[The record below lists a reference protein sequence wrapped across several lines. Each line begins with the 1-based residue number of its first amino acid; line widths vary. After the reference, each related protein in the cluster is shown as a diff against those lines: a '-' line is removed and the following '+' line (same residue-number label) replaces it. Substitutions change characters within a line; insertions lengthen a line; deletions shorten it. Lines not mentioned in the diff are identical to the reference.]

1 MVGICVLLACGAAD
15 DESASDAGPGGS
27 TGMGEDSTGGDST
40 DSGDSSDSGGGP
52 GDSSESSDGGSDDT
66 GSPMCEGE
74 MCEPCEEGEIA
85 AACACGGTAVDLG
98 YCCSDVWFEPAY
110 ETLTGGCPADPFFY
124 VDPDHGSASDDN
136 PGTAEAPWATLRHAV
151 DTLTAGQTV
160 IVAGATYTGQPVDLR
175 FEPVFN
181 PANSGAPGAPIV
193 IKGVNAPIVTTVPTL
208 TASVASATADTVTF
222 DESVSTESGAYEGF
236 FVRITDGNAVDE
248 YRRIAAYDG
257 PSRTATVQRP
267 WEAVPEA
274 SASLSLTTP
283 GPLIGTNGRQHV
295 VWDGFHVIER
305 DSYHPD
311 TGPVVGW
318 ASQDVAFLGN
328 EIEGQTVT
336 LIDNHNGLRIEGSER
351 IWVRNNEIH
360 GQQPIDIGANNPQ
373 NHASVMIYTSSDCV
387 FEHNEVHDTYSAFFP
402 KGGDSGHVFRFNE
415 VHDAAK
421 AFRVSYHASVDIHQN
436 VIYACEIGLQPAE
449 ENADVRFF
457 NNVVY
462 DCATGVNNWFPT
474 EGFSVFN
481 NLFVQTPAPFHFEAA
496 PGNLDVD
503 YNGYFGMEDFVVNND
518 NVGGLS
524 GWQGL
529 GYDANAVEADPQFV
543 DAASLDFR
551 LEPGSPV
558 EAAGADSADLD
569 GDGDTTEA
577 IPLGAYVGDDVTI
590 GRFGPR

>member
-1 MVGICVLLACGAAD
+1 MCVLLGCGTAD
-15 DESASDAGPGGS
+15 DESGSDAGSGGS
-27 TGMGEDSTGGDST
+27 SGMAVEDSTDGGDHDDDDDDT
-40 DSGDSSDSGGGP
+40 DGGEESGDSSD
-52 GDSSESSDGGSDDT
+52 DSDGGSDDT
-66 GSPMCEGE
+66 GSPT
-74 MCEPCEEGEIA
+74 CEEGEVM
-85 AACACGGTAVDLG
+85 AACACGGTAVDMG
-98 YCCSDVWFEPAY
+98 YCCGDVWFEPAY
-110 ETLTGGCPADPFFY
+110 ETLTGGCPAAPFFY
-124 VDPDHGSASDDN
+124 VDPDHEGASDDN
-136 PGTAEAPWATLRHAV
+136 PGTTDAPWATLRHAV

-160 IVAGATYTGQPVDLR
+160 IVAGTTYTGQPVDSR
-175 FEPVFN
+175 YEPVFN
-181 PANSGAPGAPIV
+181 PANSGTPGAPIV
-193 IKGVNAPIVTTVPTL
+193 IKGVDAPIVTTVPTL
-208 TASVASATADTVTF
+208 TASVAAASADTVTF
-222 DESVSTESGAYEGF
+222 DESVSSESGAYEGF
-236 FVRITDGNAVDE
+236 FVRITDGNSMDE
-248 YRRIAAYDG
+248 YLRIAAYDG

-267 WEAVPEA
+267 WDAVPEA

-295 VWDGFHVIER
+295 VWDGFHVVER

-328 EIEGQTVT
+328 EIEGQAVT

-360 GQQPIDIGANNPQ
+360 GQQPIDTGANNPQ

-387 FEHNEVHDTYSAFFP
+387 VEHNELHDTYSAFFP

-421 AFRVSYHASVDIHQN
+421 AFRVSYHASVDIYQN

-481 NLFVQTPAPFHFEAA
+481 NLFVQTSAPFHFEAA

-503 YNGYFGMEDFVVNND
+503 YNGYFGMEDFVVNNG

-524 GWQGL
+524 GWQRL
-529 GYDANAVEADPQFV
+529 GYDPNAVEADPQFV
-543 DAASLDFR
+543 DAANLDFR

-558 EAAGADSADLD
+558 EAAGVDWGDVDAD
-569 GDGDTTEA
+569 GDVTEA
-577 IPLGAYVGDDVTI
+577 VPLGAYVGADSTI
-590 GRFGPR
+590 GRFGPQ